1 MKVLVT
7 GGAGY
12 IGSIVTDQLVRR
24 GDEVVVLDNLQTG
37 HREAVHPDA
46 LFVLGDLAYAAGLER
61 LFSQHS
67 FDAVMHFASNTL
79 VGESMEQPFLY
90 LGDNVTNAANL
101 LRFASN
107 YGVRRFVLSSTANLF
122 DRPESIPISEDERI
136 IPGSPYGESKYLIE
150 RMLPWLDR
158 VLGLRYACLRYF
170 NAAGALPNGM
180 RGEDHTPEHHLIP
193 RVLQVALGQRRSVE
207 IYGVDYPTPDG
218 TCVRDYVH
226 VVDLAQAHILALDAL
241 DGGSRVYNLGN
252 GRGFS
257 VRQVVEMA
265 RDVTGHSIPT
275 VEGPRRPGDPAVLIA
290 DSTRIR
296 RELGWKPRHSD
307 LRDIIKT
314 AWDWH
319 REHPSGYRS
328 TTTLADVG

>member
-1 MKVLVT
+1 MERATSAPLLPINLYEATKWLFWTTSRPGT
-7 GGAGY
+7 GGSA
-12 IGSIVTDQLVRR
+12 SRR
-24 GDEVVVLDNLQTG
+24 
-37 HREAVHPDA
+37 P
-46 LFVLGDLAYAAGLER
+46 FVLGDLAYAAGLER

-67 FDAVMHFASNTL
+67 FDAVMHFAQTHWSGSRWSN
-79 VGESMEQPFLY
+79 PFLPATTSPTPRICCA
-90 LGDNVTNAANL
+90 LHPIRSAPVRAL
-101 LRFASN
+101 LDGQSLRPARVYQSQRMS
-107 YGVRRFVLSSTANLF
+107 VSSGTL
-122 DRPESIPISEDERI
+122 R
-136 IPGSPYGESKYLIE
+136 ESKYLIE

-307 LRDIIKT
+307 LRDIIDCVGLAPRT
-314 AWDWH
+314 
-319 REHPSGYRS
+319 PSGTDRPPRWP
-328 TTTLADVG
+328 TLGSRH